1 MKCFLSLL
9 HSQSSYTYSST
20 FTIPGSI
27 DYLKTMDNH
36 KNQQIFYYDYVI
48 TSLMIVIRMSY
59 FLPKIVLRLYSL
71 LKEEQSEITKSK
83 NRYIL
88 TELNGMVSSDQRNS
102 VKEFIQGKGY
112 SDDARNSLR
121 KLYVKNIV
129 VNHPIPVIILI
140 LANVWGYSVILYL
153 FMN

>member
-1 MKCFLSLL
+1 
-9 HSQSSYTYSST
+9 
-20 FTIPGSI
+20 
-27 DYLKTMDNH
+27 
-36 KNQQIFYYDYVI
+36 
-48 TSLMIVIRMSY
+48 MIVIRMSY

-102 VKEFIQGKGY
+102 FKEFIQGKGY
-112 SDDARNSLR
+112 CDDEKNSLH

-129 VNHPIPVIILI
+129 VNHPFPVIILI
-140 LANVWGYSVILYL
+140 LANVWGYSVIFYL